1 VTTPIPVL
9 VVDDS
14 AFLRM
19 ALRRIIEAD
28 GDLRVVA
35 EAADGEAAIAAVRQ
49 HQPAVVAMDV
59 EMPVLGGIEATRRIM
74 ALPHPPAIIMVSQHT
89 QDDSPAALAALAA
102 GAADYISKETG
113 LGGLDLGHLDQA
125 LRGRIRHW
133 AGQRRAPPSAAP
145 RIAPPQAAPEAAP
158 PPLVLI
164 AASTGGPDALAA
176 LLAAS
181 GPLPVPVLIAQHMP
195 DGLAP
200 ELATLLTRRAGWPVV
215 VATSGAPVTPGQA
228 TLLPTDGVLLRAAGA
243 LALRLAPSNAPVH
256 PSADL
261 LFRSAALLG
270 LPACG
275 VVLTGM
281 GQDGAAGAAALA
293 EEGGRILVQSSE
305 TSVVAGMPE
314 AASSRLGGVEALS
327 PEALG
332 LRLRGMWRA

>member
-1 VTTPIPVL
+1 
-9 VVDDS
+9 
-14 AFLRM
+14 
-19 ALRRIIEAD
+19 
-28 GDLRVVA
+28 
-35 EAADGEAAIAAVRQ
+35 
-49 HQPAVVAMDV
+49 MDV

-74 ALPHPPAIIMVSQHT
+74 ALPDPPAIIMVSQHT

-102 GAADYISKETG
+102 GAADYISKEAG

-125 LRGRIRHW
+125 LRGRLRHW
-133 AGQRRAPPSAAP
+133 AGQQRRAEPLAAP
-145 RIAPPQAAPEAAP
+145 RAAGSLAPLVP

-200 ELATLLTRRAGWPVV
+200 ELAALLTRRAGWPVM
-215 VATSGAPVTPGQA
+215 VATNGQVVEAGAA
-228 TLLPTDGVLLRAAGA
+228 LLLPTDGVLRRLPGG
-243 LALRLAPSNAPVH
+243 LALRLAPSGATVH

-270 LPACG
+270 LRAIG

-314 AASSRLGGVEALS
+314 AASSRVGGAEALS

-332 LRLRGMWRA
+332 HRLRGIWRA

>member
-1 VTTPIPVL
+1 MSVPVL
-9 VVDDS
+9 IVDDS
-14 AFLRM
+14 AFMRI
-19 ALRRIIEAD
+19 ALRRIIEAE

-35 EAADGEAAIAAVRQ
+35 EAANGEAAIAAVRE

-59 EMPVLGGIEATRRIM
+59 EMPVMGGIEGTRRIM
-74 ALPHPPAIIMVSQHT
+74 ALPKPPAIIMVSQHT
-89 QDDSPAALAALAA
+89 PDDSPAAIAALAA
-102 GAADYISKETG
+102 GATDYISKEAG

-133 AGQRRAPPSAAP
+133 AGQRRPVVEAPILRASP
-145 RIAPPQAAPEAAP
+145 RNHAP
-158 PPLVLI
+158 PPLILI

-181 GPLPVPVLIAQHMP
+181 GPLPVPVVIAQHMP

-200 ELATLLTRRAGWPVV
+200 ELATLLARRAGWPVC
-215 VATSGAPVTPGQA
+215 VAENGRALAPGAA
-228 TLLPTDGVLLRAAGA
+228 LLLPTDGVLLRLAGS
-243 LALRLAPSNAPVH
+243 LALRLATSSAPVH

-270 LPACG
+270 LPACA

-293 EEGGRILVQSSE
+293 EEGGRILVQSTE
-305 TSVVAGMPE
+305 TSVVAGMPQ
-314 AASSRLGGVEALS
+314 AASSLVGGAEALS

-332 LRLRGMWRA
+332 QALRAIWRA

>member
-1 VTTPIPVL
+1 MSAPIPVL

-14 AFLRM
+14 AFMRM

-74 ALPHPPAIIMVSQHT
+74 ALPHPPAIVMVSQHT
-89 QDDSPAALAALAA
+89 QEDSPAAIAALAA
-102 GAADYISKETG
+102 GASDYISKEAG

-125 LRGRIRHW
+125 LRGRLRHW
-133 AGQRRAPPSAAP
+133 AGQRRAPPEAAP
-145 RIAPPQAAPEAAP
+145 GAARSALPEAP

-176 LLAAS
+176 LLKAS
-181 GPLPVPVLIAQHMP
+181 GPLPVPLLIAQHMP

-200 ELATLLTRRAGWPVV
+200 ELAALLTRRAGWPVI
-215 VATSGAPVTPGQA
+215 VATHGAPVTAGQA
-228 TLLPTDGVLLRAAGA
+228 TLLPTDGVLLRAGGG
-243 LALRLAPSNAPVH
+243 LVLRLAPTGAPVH

-293 EEGGRILVQSSE
+293 EEGGRLLVQSSE

-314 AASSRLGGVEALS
+314 AASSRLGGAEAHS
-327 PEALG
+327 PEGLG

>member
-1 VTTPIPVL
+1 VSPPIPVL
-9 VVDDS
+9 IVDDS
-14 AFLRM
+14 AFMRM

-35 EAADGEAAIAAVRQ
+35 EAANGEAAIAAVRE

-89 QDDSPAALAALAA
+89 QDDSPAAIAALAA
-102 GAADYISKETG
+102 GAADYISKEAG
-113 LGGLDLGHLDQA
+113 LGGLDLGHLDQS
-125 LRGRIRHW
+125 LRGRLRYW
-133 AGQRRAPPSAAP
+133 AAQRRPAPNAASPAAAP
-145 RIAPPQAAPEAAP
+145 GMAAQGP
-158 PPLVLI
+158 PPLILI

-200 ELATLLTRRAGWPVV
+200 ELATLLARRAGWPVH
-215 VATSGAPVTPGQA
+215 VARNGEAVASGVA
-228 TLLPTDGVLLRAAGA
+228 TLLPTDGVLWRMPGG
-243 LALRLAPSNAPVH
+243 LALRLAPSDAAVH

-293 EEGGRILVQSSE
+293 EEGGRILVQSTE
-305 TSVVAGMPE
+305 TSVVAGMPQ
-314 AASSRLGGVEALS
+314 AASLRVGGAEALP

-332 LRLRGMWRA
+332 LRLRQMWRA

>member
-1 VTTPIPVL
+1 MSPPIPVL

-14 AFLRM
+14 AFLRI
-19 ALRRIIEAD
+19 ALRRIIEAE

-35 EAADGEAAIAAVRQ
+35 EAADGEAAIAAVQR
-49 HQPAVVAMDV
+49 HRPAVVAMDV

-74 ALPHPPAIIMVSQHT
+74 ALPNPPAIIMVSQHT
-89 QDDSPAALAALAA
+89 QEDSPAAIAALAA
-102 GAADYISKETG
+102 GACDFLSKEAG

-125 LRGRIRHW
+125 LRGRLRHW
-133 AGQRRAPPSAAP
+133 ARAQEHAAP
-145 RIAPPQAAPEAAP
+145 APAPHPAMAGRIAP

-181 GPLPVPVLIAQHMP
+181 GPLPVPVVIAQHMP
-195 DGLAP
+195 AGLGP
-200 ELATLLTRRAGWPVV
+200 ELAGLLTRRAGWPVL
-215 VATSGAPVTPGQA
+215 VAAEGRPLGAEAA
-228 TLLPTDGVLLRAAGA
+228 TLLPTDGVLLRSRGGF
-243 LALRLAPSNAPVH
+243 ALRLAASSSPVH

-281 GQDGAAGAAALA
+281 GQDGAEGAAALA
-293 EEGGRILVQSSE
+293 AEGGLILVQSTHS
-305 TSVVAGMPE
+305 SVVAGMPQ
-314 AASSRLGGVEALS
+314 AASSRVGGAEALD
-327 PEALG
+327 PAALG
-332 LRLRGMWRA
+332 LRLRGIWGA